1 MNEKKYEGTVVL
13 SNVISTKE
21 AAEMVNNAIKN
32 NLDRYKS
39 YGVTVRNSD
48 NYVIEVEQAGEA
60 IIVSVELQYETDN
73 ENNIDM
79 DCLIL
84 GGEI

>member
-1 MNEKKYEGTVVL
+1 MNAKKYEGTVVL
-13 SNVISTKE
+13 SSVISTDD
-21 AAEMVNNAIKN
+21 ASVMVNNSIKN

-48 NYVIEVEQAGEA
+48 NYVIAVEQAGEA
-60 IIVSVELQYETDN
+60 IIVSIELQYETDN

>member
-1 MNEKKYEGTVVL
+1 MNAKKYEGTVVL
-13 SNVISTKE
+13 SSVISTDD
-21 AAEMVNNAIKN
+21 ASVMVNNSIKN

-39 YGVTVRNSD
+39 YGITVRNSD
-48 NYVIEVEQAGEA
+48 NYVIAVEQVGEA
-60 IIVSVELQYETDN
+60 IIVSIELQYETDN